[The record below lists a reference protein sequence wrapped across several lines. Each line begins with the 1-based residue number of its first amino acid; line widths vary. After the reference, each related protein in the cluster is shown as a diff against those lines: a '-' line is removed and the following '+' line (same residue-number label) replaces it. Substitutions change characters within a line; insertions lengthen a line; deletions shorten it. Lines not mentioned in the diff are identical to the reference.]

1 MTKTIYL
8 IDPETRVLL
17 GSSPHPL
24 DPVETER
31 AGKPVYALLN
41 ANFATDVAP
50 PPIPPGMKAVLM
62 GRTWVLEEVPP
73 PPAPPAPIALPAPA
87 ETREPTLGEKLD
99 AFKALIQEYMDAM
112 ARSLNYDD
120 IKTAV
125 TYADE
130 PSVPKF
136 QIEGRALRAWR
147 SQIWAA
153 GYALLARVEAGEIAE
168 PTQEELVELLPRL
181 VVPPLEPV
189 PPIETDSGVQVED

>member
-24 DPVETER
+24 DPVETAR
-31 AGKPVYALLN
+31 AGEPVYAQLN
-41 ANFATDVAP
+41 EALATDIEP
-50 PPIPPGMKAVLM
+50 PRVTEGMRAVLVDQA
-62 GRTWVLEEVPP
+62 WVLEEVARPP
-73 PPAPPAPIALPAPA
+73 VEAVTAEPPAGP
-87 ETREPTLGEKLD
+87 ESTEPTLEDKAN

-125 TYADE
+125 TYAEE

-136 QIEGRALRAWR
+136 QNEGRALRAWR
-147 SQIWAA
+147 SQVWAA
-153 GYALLARVEAGEIAE
+153 SYALLAWVEAGEVDVPSE
-168 PTQEELVELLPRL
+168 RELIDSLPRL
-181 VVPPLEPV
+181 VVPPLEP
-189 PPIETDSGVQVED
+189 PATVQGAGGEEIA